1 MHSRR
6 CADEVQRSGGPSAD
20 RIRAGMKRR
29 FNRVVDWLIHAL
41 GSPPALGAAAL
52 VIVIWALTG
61 PIFGFSDTWQLVIN
75 TSTTII
81 TFLMVFVIQNAAN
94 RDAKAVHIKLDELIT
109 SIEGAR
115 NKVVLAESE
124 TEDEQDR
131 EIAEL
136 KEIASRMG
144 GHEAAVKALTEAA
157 EEAEEAEEEARQVA
171 GGSRP
176 SSRRKAPTARTSS
189 RHRTTTKAG

>member
-1 MHSRR
+1 
-6 CADEVQRSGGPSAD
+6 
-20 RIRAGMKRR
+20 MKRR
-29 FNRVVDWLIHAL
+29 FNRAVDWLIRAL
-41 GSPPALGAAAL
+41 GSPAALGGAAL
-52 VIVIWALTG
+52 VIVVWALTG

-109 SIEGAR
+109 SIAGAR

-136 KEIASRMG
+136 KEMARRIG
-144 GHEAAVKALTEAA
+144 GHEAAVKALTQAA
-157 EEAEEAEEEARQVA
+157 EEAEEARQAA

-176 SSRRKAPTARTSS
+176 SSRRMAPTTGTPSRRRTA
-189 RHRTTTKAG
+189 TKTR

>member
-1 MHSRR
+1 
-6 CADEVQRSGGPSAD
+6 
-20 RIRAGMKRR
+20 MKRR

-41 GSPPALGAAAL
+41 GSPAALGAAAL